1 LLFLVAAA
9 TCLVLIQLLVV
20 LVFSSSS

>member
-20 LVFSSSS
+20 LVLCSSS

>member
-9 TCLVLIQLLVV
+9 TCLDIIQLLVV
-20 LVFSSSS
+20 LVLCSSS